1 MKAKHIQEIMEVY
14 ASIYESKHNPEM
26 EEGEE
31 KEEKE
36 EYKGKKK
43 GKKEKEE
50 KESETVE
57 EGFGEKAAEMLDKGT
72 KKIQSS
78 LEKMGVPINREK
90 RGTVTKAEQEKRMK
104 EEVDLFDYILEYLV
118 AEGYADTNKAALAIM
133 ANMSEEWRSS
143 IVEQL
148 SPEQEGRRRE
158 LSKMINR
165 AGTPT
170 GMPLDSPQLRDMQG
184 EFIRLQKLKG
194 V

>member
-1 MKAKHIQEIMEVY
+1 MKAKHIQEIMEAY

-72 KKIQSS
+72 KKIQSG

-104 EEVDLFDYILEYLV
+104 EEVDLFDYILEHLV

-133 ANMSEEWRSS
+133 ANMSEEW
-143 IVEQL
+143 
-148 SPEQEGRRRE
+148 
-158 LSKMINR
+158 
-165 AGTPT
+165 
-170 GMPLDSPQLRDMQG
+170 
-184 EFIRLQKLKG
+184 
-194 V
+194 